1 MSDDYNAIAMPVGR
15 LGIIG
20 MAGTE
25 EITAKVDSYL
35 VKRRAQREEETS
47 EHPHFAGYCR
57 DTYKIRAACPR
68 FATGEAKGELKESA
82 RGLDLYILVDVFNY
96 SVTYQ
101 MYGRQM
107 PMSPDDHFQDLK
119 RVIAAAGEKTKRIS
133 VIMPLLYEGRQ
144 HKRSTRESLDC
155 ALCLQELAN
164 MGVQNIITFDA
175 HDPRVQNAIP
185 LKSFESIQPTY
196 QFIKA
201 LVNEM
206 PDICLDSDHLMV
218 ISPDEGGIGRSMY
231 SSSVLGVQLGMFYKR
246 RDYAVIINGRNPII
260 AHEFLGNSVEGKDL
274 MIIDD
279 MISTGDSML
288 DVARQLKDRGAK
300 RIFVC
305 ASFGLFTDGL
315 EKFDQAYEEG
325 VFTKVFTTNLTYR
338 SPELKAREWYSS
350 VDMSKFIA
358 YIIDNLNHDY
368 SISAIL
374 NPVSRIKKLL
384 NGLDNR

>member
-1 MSDDYNAIAMPVGR
+1 
-15 LGIIG
+15 
-20 MAGTE
+20 
-25 EITAKVDSYL
+25 
-35 VKRRAQREEETS
+35 
-47 EHPHFAGYCR
+47 
-57 DTYKIRAACPR
+57 
-68 FATGEAKGELKESA
+68 
-82 RGLDLYILVDVFNY
+82 
-96 SVTYQ
+96 
-101 MYGRQM
+101 
-107 PMSPDDHFQDLK
+107 
-119 RVIAAAGEKTKRIS
+119 
-133 VIMPLLYEGRQ
+133 
-144 HKRSTRESLDC
+144 
-155 ALCLQELAN
+155 
-164 MGVQNIITFDA
+164 
-175 HDPRVQNAIP
+175 
-185 LKSFESIQPTY
+185 
-196 QFIKA
+196 
-201 LVNEM
+201 
-206 PDICLDSDHLMV
+206 
-218 ISPDEGGIGRSMY
+218 
-231 SSSVLGVQLGMFYKR
+231 MFYKR

>member
-1 MSDDYNAIAMPVGR
+1 MSDDCNAIAMPVGR

-25 EITAKVDSYL
+25 EITAKVDDYL

-47 EHPHFAGYCR
+47 DRPHFAGYCR

-101 MYGRQM
+101 MYGRSM

-133 VIMPLLYEGRQ
+133 VIMPMLYEGRQ

-206 PDICLDSDHLMV
+206 PDVRLDSDHLMV
-218 ISPDEGGIGRSMY
+218 ISPDEGAIGRSMY
-231 SSSVLGVQLGMFYKR
+231 YSSVLGVQLGMFYKR

-288 DVARQLKDRGAK
+288 EVARQLKSRGAS

-315 EKFDQAYEEG
+315 EKFDQAYEDG
-325 VFTKVFTTNLTYR
+325 VITKVFTTNLIYCP
-338 SPELKAREWYSS
+338 PELKAREWYRS

-384 NGLDNR
+384 NQLDNR